1 MIATDEIKATI
12 NRLNLLATNTE
23 SVEEKLMANLLV
35 ANLGE
40 LMKQAVLIA
49 GSPQFKQQVELEK
62 ENAEDE
68 KLNRQALQRRS
79 IHVSSRIGKRNFST
93 SISLFRK
100 SLVTK

>member
-12 NRLNLLATNTE
+12 NRLNLLANNTE
-23 SVEEKLMANLLV
+23 SAEEKIMANLLV

-68 KLNRQALQRRS
+68 KLNR
-79 IHVSSRIGKRNFST
+79 
-93 SISLFRK
+93 
-100 SLVTK
+100 

>member
-12 NRLNLLATNTE
+12 NRLNLLATNTD
-23 SVEEKLMANLLV
+23 SVEEKIMANLLV

-68 KLNRQALQRRS
+68 KLNR
-79 IHVSSRIGKRNFST
+79 
-93 SISLFRK
+93 
-100 SLVTK
+100 